1 VTPSDPRPGTV
12 TFLDR
17 DTVYER
23 LTPRAC
29 LERVEETFRWVGEG
43 RVQQANPV
51 RLNVA
56 PPEGEFGS
64 GRVLSFPAYVEPLA
78 AAGVKWLGAYQENAR
93 RGLPTINAVNV
104 LSDAETSLPLA
115 IVEGQSVTAMRT
127 AGHAAVGAKYLARED
142 SSVVTIV
149 GCGDQGRTHL
159 RLLAELFDV
168 EAVRACDLVDDVRE
182 SFVAEASDEHGVT
195 VEGYTDAE
203 AAVRGAD
210 VVCTVTSATQP
221 IVQADWLDPGT
232 HVAATAGFVDL
243 DPALSRVAD
252 KWVVGWYERDLE
264 WIDDDGDD
272 VWTAEGYAVDA
283 ADVHA
288 DLTEVIAGERPGR
301 ESDDEVTVMTHMGMP
316 ALDTA
321 ATHLVYEAATEAG
334 VGTRLRLFE

>member
-1 VTPSDPRPGTV
+1 VVTLVDE
-12 TFLDR
+12 DA
-17 DTVYER
+17 VYEL

-29 LERVEETFRWVGEG
+29 LDRVEETFRWVGDG
-43 RVQQANPV
+43 RVRQATPV
-51 RLNVA
+51 RLDLA
-56 PPEGEFGS
+56 PADGEFGA

-104 LSDAETSLPLA
+104 LSDAGTSLPLA

-127 AGHAAVGAKYLARED
+127 AAHAAVGAKYLARAD
-142 SSVVTIV
+142 SSTLAIV

-159 RLLAELFDV
+159 ALMDELFDLA
-168 EAVRACDLVDDVRE
+168 EVRACDAVDDVRE
-182 SFVAEASDEHGVT
+182 SFLAETRDEFGLA
-195 VEGYTDAE
+195 VEGYADAE
-203 AAVRGAD
+203 TAVRGAD
-210 VVCTVTSATQP
+210 VVCTVTSATRP
-221 IVQADWLDPGT
+221 IVREAWIEPGT

-252 KWVVGWYERDLE
+252 RWVVGWHERDRE
-264 WIDDDGDD
+264 WIDDDGPD
-272 VWTAEGYAVDA
+272 VWTAPGHSVDL
-283 ADVHA
+283 ADVDA
-288 DLTEVIAGERPGR
+288 DLTQIVAGERPGR
-301 ESDDEVTVMTHMGMP
+301 ESADERTVMTHMGMP